1 MKTSRIL
8 AAALVILGLFS
19 FAYAIHET
27 IPAETQI
34 PLPGPDAAALYAYI
48 TKHKSYTDWELWPG
62 KNKMYKGAE
71 PHGALLTTYV
81 NDTGIMGIK
90 KKKPMPEGTIIAQ
103 EDYGSDKNLVALS
116 VMYKIKGFNPEVS
129 DWFWAKYAPDGKV
142 LTAGRATACIT
153 CHEKM
158 KDNDY
163 VFTGKLK

>member
-1 MKTSRIL
+1 MKAFRFL

-27 IPAETQI
+27 IPAETTDTAAGSGRSSALCIYYQAQI
-34 PLPGPDAAALYAYI
+34 LY
-48 TKHKSYTDWELWPG
+48 WLGLWPG

-116 VMYKIKGFNPEVS
+116 VMYKIKGFKPEAS

-142 LTAGRATACIT
+142 LTAGRAAACIT

-163 VFTGKLK
+163 VFTGS